1 MTADGPCFRR
11 SEGATDVPVPASAER
26 DAVESVVVRLRIA
39 VLHIDKYVWCDMCG
53 VPCAVTVTYAN
64 ERDERT
70 PLAVHRLTWCETCE
84 GR

>member
-1 MTADGPCFRR
+1 MFLFRHHR
-11 SEGATDVPVPASAER
+11 APPAER
-26 DAVESVVVRLRIA
+26 AAVEPVVVRLRIA
-39 VLHIDKYVWCDMCG
+39 ILHIDKDVWCDMCG
-53 VPCAVTVTYAN
+53 VPCAVTITYAT